1 MPKLLGSFLSLTLIG
16 LASCS
21 ADQNNAQPDSQQPD
35 QPITHVW
42 YVDCQ
47 ENCGEA
53 FVAVDLQNL
62 QVTFEDF
69 AAPLQPCSDDEYF
82 CFSGAI
88 PFSIP
93 WQCTDSLEDCEPH
106 SWEHGGA
113 NFELSQTAE
122 LSQCSDGELLTR
134 IASYYPPLR
143 SRTDY
148 YLSNAFGVERI
159 VRNSVRCD
167 DFEAC
172 GDVGTSVYSA
182 CELGN
187 SLPAG

>member
-21 ADQNNAQPDSQQPD
+21 ADQNNAQPDSEQPD

-93 WQCTDSLEDCEPH
+93 WQCTDSVEDCEPH
-106 SWEHGGA
+106 SWERGDA
-113 NFELSQTAE
+113 YFELSHTAE
-122 LSQCSDGELLTR
+122 LSQCSNGELLTR
-134 IASYYPPLR
+134 ISSYSR

-159 VRNSVRCD
+159 VRSRVPCD
-167 DFEAC
+167 GFEAC